1 MEIFIHIVKYIFYSY
16 SDIEIVATK
25 RYLEKKLSVIARSIF
40 FICKALPCFCLLR
53 DNQNVFYYKVY
64 KSAKS
69 NGIFDEDFDVKRI
82 TITNEKIKCGV
93 SVEYISSKD
102 LLGQFQV
109 EKNKNDV
116 YVGNDENDFDFCVY
130 KKRPRF
136 FSESIKKK
144 INPSYEILNF
154 STEDPIKLNDN
165 YFTVNNNMTHSP
177 SGKRKLSVQYD
188 SKDNLIHLLSNEEI
202 EGLGP
207 FEKEEEKDSEI
218 NLKLEDSSV
227 PSLTESSHCEFQ
239 LNIEDEAG
247 NTKILNEED
256 NLNLSQ
262 FKNLVSILT
271 KLKQSYKKNR
281 TKKKINVNRLYKLM
295 CNK

>member
-1 MEIFIHIVKYIFYSY
+1 M
-16 SDIEIVATK
+16 
-25 RYLEKKLSVIARSIF
+25 
-40 FICKALPCFCLLR
+40 
-53 DNQNVFYYKVY
+53 
-64 KSAKS
+64 KS
-69 NGIFDEDFDVKRI
+69 NENFDKDFDVKRI
-82 TITNEKIKCGV
+82 SITNDKLKCEV

-102 LLGQFQV
+102 LIGQFSV
-109 EKNKNDV
+109 DKNKNDI
-116 YVGNDENDFDFCVY
+116 YVGNDDNEFNFCVY

-144 INPSYEILNF
+144 VNPSYEILNF
-154 STEDPIKLNDN
+154 STEDPVKLNDN
-165 YFTVNNNMTHSP
+165 YFTVNNNVTHSP

-207 FEKEEEKDSEI
+207 FDKEEEKDSEI
-218 NLKLEDSSV
+218 NLKLEEDSSV

-239 LNIEDEAG
+239 LNIEDETG
-247 NTKILNEED
+247 NTKILSDED

-262 FKNLVSILT
+262 FKNLVGLIT
-271 KLKQSYKKNR
+271 KIKQIYKNNK
-281 TKKKINVNRLYKLM
+281 TKKKINVNKLYKLM